1 MGTQTQDP
9 NRQQQGGTDKKSPT
23 QQPKAPHDPKF
34 DPERDQH
41 NRGGQRTDQN
51 QQQDQPGSRKPSS
64 TNDPDS
70 DDDDD
75 STEQPGKGDTIDQ
88 ERGGTGRGENR

>member
-9 NRQQQGGTDKKSPT
+9 NRPQQGADKKAPSYD
-23 QQPKAPHDPKF
+23 PKAPHDPKLN
-34 DPERDQH
+34 PERDDQ

-51 QQQDQPGSRKPSS
+51 QQQDQTGSRKRPSAD
-64 TNDPDS
+64 DPDS

-75 STEQPGKGDTIDQ
+75 STEQPGNGGAIDK
-88 ERGGTGRGENR
+88 E